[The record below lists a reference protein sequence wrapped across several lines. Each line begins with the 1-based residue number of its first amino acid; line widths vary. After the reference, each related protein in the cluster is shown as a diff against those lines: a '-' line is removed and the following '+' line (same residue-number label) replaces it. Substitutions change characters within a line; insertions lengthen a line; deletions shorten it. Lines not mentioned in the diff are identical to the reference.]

1 MGGGKKIL
9 NKNAFT
15 LIELLAIIVILAIIA
30 VITVPIILNII
41 ENSRKGAAT
50 DSAYG
55 YKDAINKTYV
65 TELSKPNQEG
75 LKLNGTYEVQSDG
88 TLVPADGY
96 SFGVTNYNTLP
107 VSLSGEKPT
116 SGTLTYSNNV
126 LTSGTIVIG
135 DYTVTYSNGSFAAVK
150 TGAASNEQGSGGQ
163 AEEQEN
169 TIPQYVY
176 SSDYENAHLT
186 SVEDE
191 YGSTEKPVTTNEG
204 DGVYLRYRVVND
216 TLITPPDTC
225 INDVSRT
232 EKGELCLTYGA
243 GNFENNTT
251 LIKDFFNINDSEIVN
266 GSYNNNGVECTFDSN
281 ESFCSGFN
289 LGLSASSSGDVWA
302 NDYAYTFSCE
312 VDSTSEYYCAGQ

>member
-1 MGGGKKIL
+1 M
-9 NKNAFT
+9 
-15 LIELLAIIVILAIIA
+15 AIIVILAIIA

-41 ENSRKGAAT
+41 DNSKKGAAT

-55 YKDAINKTYV
+55 YKDAVNKAYIQ
-65 TELSKPNQEG
+65 ELAKPNNES
-75 LKLNGTYEVQSDG
+75 LKLNGTYTVQSDG
-88 TLVPADGY
+88 TLEPASGY
-96 SFGVTNYNTLP
+96 TFGVTGYDSLP
-107 VSLSGEKPT
+107 VSLSGDKPS
-116 SGTLTYSNNV
+116 SGELTYENNV
-126 LTSGTIVIG
+126 LTEGWLVIG
-135 DYTVTYSNGSFAAVK
+135 DYRVTFNQGGTVTTIKNSSSS
-150 TGAASNEQGSGGQ
+150 SNEQGSGGQ

-191 YGSTEKPVTTNEG
+191 YGSTEKPVTTNED
-204 DGVYLRYRVVND
+204 DGIYLRYRVLND
-216 TLITPPDTC
+216 ELITPPDTC

-232 EKGELCLTYGA
+232 EKGELCLSYGA
-243 GNFENNTT
+243 DNFSNNTD

-289 LGLSASSSGDVWA
+289 LGLSASSSGDVCA
-302 NDYAYTFSCE
+302 NDYAYTFFCE
-312 VDSTSEYYCAGQ
+312 VDSLDEYYCNGQ